1 MLKAMKTNISVLGLI
16 PVIAICLSFLSCHNN
31 LDTSSDFII
40 RVDSVKIPNAVS
52 STTPFDIVFFGTIGF
67 NCCYSFKTFNR
78 VVKDNDI
85 KIEAWGTLDY
95 KEGKCP
101 EGLVSLNGQI
111 LKLTIPLTGTYRI
124 VIKEPE
130 DYTLVKQITVK

>member
-1 MLKAMKTNISVLGLI
+1 MRTNISALGLLS
-16 PVIAICLSFLSCHNN
+16 VIAIGLSILSCHIDSDN
-31 LDTSSDFII
+31 SSDFII
-40 RVDSVKIPNAVS
+40 RVDSVKIPDTVS
-52 STTPFDIVFFGTIGF
+52 SATPFDIVFFGTIGF
-67 NCCYSFKTFNR
+67 NSCYSFKTFNR

-85 KIEAWGTLDY
+85 KIQAWGTLDY

-111 LKLTIPLTGTYRI
+111 LKLTIPLPGTYRI

>member
-1 MLKAMKTNISVLGLI
+1 MKTNVSALGLLSI
-16 PVIAICLSFLSCHNN
+16 IVIGLSLLSCHNDSEN
-31 LDTSSDFII
+31 SNDFII
-40 RVDSVKIPNAVS
+40 RVDSVKIPYVVS
-52 STTPFDIVFFGTIGF
+52 SATPFDIVFYGTIGF
-67 NCCYSFKTFNR
+67 NSCYSFKTFNR
-78 VVKDNDI
+78 AITDNDI

-95 KEGKCP
+95 IEGKCP

-111 LKLTIPLTGTYRI
+111 LTLTIPLPGTYRI